1 MYGNLAVATMRV
13 AVTGAAGLI
22 GGIVYDRLVAAEHSV
37 IGIDRPHDD
46 WLASGRNSDD
56 RAAPSRVDIHL
67 DLATASVEEMSA
79 VLDGAEVLVHL
90 AADANP
96 SNDDDSMLRN
106 NIRVTT
112 TLLRAAKE
120 SGIRRVVV
128 ASSGLAQVGME
139 ELFGSEGAFSGAKI
153 GVLHGVAPTSLY
165 GMSKIFAEQ
174 LAEMYARLH
183 GMEMIAVRIGTVI
196 PDETEHWRRGGRLQA
211 TAFLA
216 EDVRN
221 FFLSAVETDILT
233 WDQSSFEG
241 HPDTPGYLLTAAQSD
256 SPGMFVDLEPGLTA
270 LGWHPVVWPV
280 DAIDSTEKEKQ
291 EKQVE
296 EKSQPEHSSTEPAD
310 DDEG

>member
-1 MYGNLAVATMRV
+1 MLEQV
-13 AVTGAAGLI
+13 
-22 GGIVYDRLVAAEHSV
+22 
-37 IGIDRPHDD
+37 
-46 WLASGRNSDD
+46 
-56 RAAPSRVDIHL
+56 
-67 DLATASVEEMSA
+67 
-79 VLDGAEVLVHL
+79 EVLVHL

-128 ASSGLAQVGME
+128 ASSGLAQVGLE
-139 ELFGSEGAFSGAKI
+139 DLFGEGGVFGDSKI
-153 GVLHGVAPTSLY
+153 GVVHGVAPTSLY

-196 PDETEHWRRGGRLQA
+196 PDESEHWRRGGRLQA

-216 EDVRN
+216 EDVRS
-221 FFLSAVETDILT
+221 FFLATVETDIST
-233 WDQSSFEG
+233 WDRSSFDG
-241 HPDTPGYLLTAAQSD
+241 HPNTAGYLLTAAQSN

-270 LGWHPVVWPV
+270 LGWVPVDWPV
-280 DAIDSTEKEKQ
+280 IDSTKKEKQ
-291 EKQVE
+291 TKEKVE
-296 EKSQPEHSSTEPAD
+296 EKALEEKNQPEHESTKPS
-310 DDEG
+310 DDER